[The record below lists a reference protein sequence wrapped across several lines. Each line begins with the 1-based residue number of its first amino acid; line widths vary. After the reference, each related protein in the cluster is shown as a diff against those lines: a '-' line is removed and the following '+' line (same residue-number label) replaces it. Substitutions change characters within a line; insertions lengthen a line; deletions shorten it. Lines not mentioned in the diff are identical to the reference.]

1 MNANNNSDGDIAV
14 VKRWEKERKERKERE
29 KALADVWRVYL
40 AR

>member
-14 VKRWEKERKERKERE
+14 VKRWEKERKKEKKE